1 MSNGSRNIV
10 FRALRGV
17 FRTIAPSSLI
27 EAQRGFRGLLAAGGL
42 RHAVRVTAGLYF
54 GRYRCAICKRRVQAF
69 TPIDPTDLETARSHG
84 WIYTPADAETCNA
97 HSYTCPHC
105 AASDRD
111 RLYALHMT
119 RYFSSIRPNRAL
131 KVVDF
136 APTLPLSRF
145 TRELVGRLPY
155 SVSYV
160 TADLFMDGVDDKVDI
175 MDMAIYDDCSVD
187 FFICSHVLEHVDDDK
202 KALKELYRI
211 LKPKGQ
217 GILVVPI
224 ILTVADI
231 DEDPSVTDHGE
242 RWRRF
247 GQFDHVRLYSKQ
259 GFISRVEEAGFAI
272 HVLGSQHFGE
282 ATFRDHGITSQS
294 ILYVVEKK

>member
-1 MSNGSRNIV
+1 MSKGSPNIV

-17 FRTIAPSSLI
+17 FRTIAPSSLV
-27 EAQRGFRGLLAAGGL
+27 EAQRSFRGLLAARGL
-42 RHAVRVTAGLYF
+42 RHAVKATAELYF
-54 GRYRCAICKRRVQAF
+54 GRYRCSICQRRVGAF
-69 TPIDPTDLETARSHG
+69 TPMEPIHLETAQDHG
-84 WIYTPADAETCNA
+84 WIYTPDEAETCNA

-119 RYFSSIRPNRAL
+119 RYFSSIGPNRAL

-136 APTLPLSRF
+136 APTIPLSRF
-145 TRELVGRLPY
+145 TRDLVGRLPY

-160 TADLFMDGVDDKVDI
+160 TADLFMEDVDDKVDL

-202 KALKELYRI
+202 KALRELYRI
-211 LKPKGQ
+211 LTPKGQ
-217 GILVVPI
+217 GILMVPI
-224 ILTVADI
+224 ILPLADI
-231 DEDPSVTDHGE
+231 DEDPSITDHGE

-259 GFISRVEEAGFAI
+259 GFISRVKEAGFTI
-272 HVLGSQHFGE
+272 HALGSQHFGE
-282 ATFRDHGITSQS
+282 ATFRDHGITSHS